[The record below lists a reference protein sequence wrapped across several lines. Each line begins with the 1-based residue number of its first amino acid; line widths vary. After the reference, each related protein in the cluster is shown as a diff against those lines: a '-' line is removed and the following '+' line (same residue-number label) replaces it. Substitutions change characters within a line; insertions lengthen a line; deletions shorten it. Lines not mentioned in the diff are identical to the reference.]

1 MKWFRHALPVAL
13 VLAIGGLFVSI
24 HREPLQA
31 QGQRMQLPLPITWD
45 YKVIEIGP
53 GQPGQVNVGEMES
66 KLKAAGAAGWECV
79 ATPVRMQGGSSNSVY
94 LVLKR
99 AK

>member
-1 MKWFRHALPVAL
+1 MKWSRHAVLVAL
-13 VLAIGGLFVSI
+13 VLSVGGLFFSV

-31 QGQRMQLPLPITWD
+31 QVQRLQLPLPITWD
-45 YKVIEIGP
+45 YKVIEVGP
-53 GQPGQVNVGEMES
+53 NAAEIES
-66 KLKAAGAAGWECV
+66 KLKSAGAAGWECV
-79 ATPVRMQGGSSNSVY
+79 ATPVRTHNGSSGDVL

>member
-13 VLAIGGLFVSI
+13 ILAVGGLFVSI
-24 HREPLQA
+24 HREPVQA
-31 QGQRMQLPLPITWD
+31 QGQRIQVPLPLTWD

-53 GQPGQVNVGEMES
+53 GPINAGELET

-79 ATPVRMQGGSSNSVY
+79 ATPVRMQGGSSNGVF
-94 LVLKR
+94 LILKR

>member
-1 MKWFRHALPVAL
+1 MKWLRHALPVAL
-13 VLAIGGLFVSI
+13 ALSVGGFFVSLQ
-24 HREPLQA
+24 REPLQA
-31 QGQRMQLPLPITWD
+31 QGQRMQLPLPATWD
-45 YKVIEIGP
+45 YKVIAIGP
-53 GQPGQVNVGEMES
+53 GQPGQIDFGDMEA

-79 ATPVRMQGGSSNSVY
+79 ATPVRMQGGSSNGAY